1 MRPLMREQFAERMR
15 ARFCDPAFDSLATEV
30 DRLVEVAWQGYD
42 KGRKASRTQKAGPG
56 YADPDYISRSN
67 KSRRAAASRRPNAGR
82 RILLRRAASS

>member
-1 MRPLMREQFAERMR
+1 MDVPPVFRGEAAEIEQFAERMR

-56 YADPDYISRSN
+56 YADPDYNLSVE
-67 KSRRAAASRRPNAGR
+67 
-82 RILLRRAASS
+82 